1 MSEQKAS
8 LETEV
13 ALLKRDQAQISNVFT
28 KLDDTINKIGDVAN
42 NISKMLAVHEEKL
55 VIHERVDR
63 ELFELVEKR
72 RTEMQEDI
80 KEIHS
85 RITTIQREIAS
96 ELQGTE
102 HKIMEALKELK
113 VGVEASRV
121 AIQNDSKDLEK
132 RVEQL
137 ETWRWILVGAGTVIG
152 FVISKVP
159 SVIANLFQ

>member
-1 MSEQKAS
+1 MDNVSI
-8 LETEV
+8 ETDV
-13 ALLKRDQAQISNVFT
+13 ALLKRETAQMASVFS
-28 KLDDTINKIGDVAN
+28 KLDEAIDKLGDVAN
-42 NISKMLAVHEEKL
+42 GISKMLAVHDEKL

-72 RTEMQEDI
+72 RAEMQEDI

-85 RITTIQREIAS
+85 RITTVQREIAS
-96 ELQGTE
+96 ELSNTE

-113 VGVEASRV
+113 SGVDANRS

-137 ETWRWILVGAGTVIG
+137 ERWRWILVGGGMVVG
-152 FVISKVP
+152 FIVTKLP
-159 SVIANLFQ
+159 SVLNHLIP